1 MEEVLLLCS
10 KAGLP
15 KLKPKVDEM
24 GHFRKFSSFPAS
36 TYVDTALLEGQ
47 EPLERFSFRR
57 AERWRRLGVI
67 SGVDGARK
75 SRSCVSS
82 CKVFIAGR
90 LGSLSWFK
98 LVNEG
103 RSESEVF
110 FSFEIINKIGRWI
123 QLHHQFNSKLSE
135 IIIGKTINLNI
146 DNGLLSSNP
155 SPNKLMA
162 LGALIKPLCKIM
174 LY

>member
-1 MEEVLLLCS
+1 MQLLCS

-15 KLKPKVDEM
+15 KLKPKVAEM

-36 TYVDTALLEGQ
+36 TYVDTALLEEQ

-57 AERWRRLGVI
+57 AERRRRLGVI
-67 SGVDGARK
+67 SGVYGARR
-75 SRSCVSS
+75 SRSCVSI
-82 CKVFIAGR
+82 CLVFIAGR
-90 LGSLSWFK
+90 LRSLSWFK

-123 QLHHQFNSKLSE
+123 QLRFQINSSKLSE

-146 DNGLLSSNP
+146 DNGLLSANP

-162 LGALIKPLCKIM
+162 WEL
-174 LY
+174 

>member
-1 MEEVLLLCS
+1 
-10 KAGLP
+10 
-15 KLKPKVDEM
+15 
-24 GHFRKFSSFPAS
+24 
-36 TYVDTALLEGQ
+36 
-47 EPLERFSFRR
+47 
-57 AERWRRLGVI
+57 
-67 SGVDGARK
+67 
-75 SRSCVSS
+75 
-82 CKVFIAGR
+82 
-90 LGSLSWFK
+90 

-123 QLHHQFNSKLSE
+123 QLRFQINSSKLSE

-162 LGALIKPLCKIM
+162 WEL
-174 LY
+174 